1 MALDAFLIITPGKT
15 TLPGGVGLPSPDP
28 QDPKGVAVEVSD
40 FDFGVMDTVT
50 IGAGSAGSVA
60 GKAHNAPLIV
70 TRAVDGLSPTFLT
83 LVGLGSELSQM
94 ELYVRDM
101 TAAGSGTGARLAY
114 DFKTVVITDI
124 VWSGSSS
131 DETATEQVT
140 FQYASLDDLTSS
152 PPPVQNPTATP
163 TGTTAPTATGTSTA
177 TGTPTGTSTGTATP
191 TGTAT
196 ATPTTT
202 GTTTPTA
209 TGTTTGGGTPLQP
222 PDTTPE
228 LGSGELLAT
237 GAASIAGA
245 LLYRRLRANQSR
257 RQEAGE
263 TTQPQDTPPG
273 VEPDEAAE
281 PSGE

>member
-28 QDPKGVAVEVSD
+28 QAPKGVAVEVSD
-40 FDFGVMDTVT
+40 FDFGVVDPVT
-50 IGAGSAGSVA
+50 IGAGSGGSGA
-60 GKAHNAPLIV
+60 GKAHYAPFIV

-83 LVGLGSELSQM
+83 LAGLGSTLSQM

-101 TAAGSGTGARLAY
+101 TAAGSGNGARLAY
-114 DFKTVVITDI
+114 DFKTVVITNI
-124 VWSGSSS
+124 AWSGSSS
-131 DETATEQVT
+131 DEMATEQVT

-163 TGTTAPTATGTSTA
+163 TGTTAPTATGTST
-177 TGTPTGTSTGTATP
+177 GTATP
-191 TGTAT
+191 TGTGT

-237 GAASIAGA
+237 GAASIAGT
-245 LLYRRLRANQSR
+245 LLYRRLRANQGR